1 MYWPG
6 INSDIKN
13 TVKACTKCQEHQ
25 PSLQQEPLQRDPL
38 PLRPFEDVSAD
49 LFYYA
54 GKTYL
59 VYVDC
64 LSGWIKLSEFSNDPS
79 SHQIISTIR
88 KFFVDTGVPVRI
100 RIDGGPQFTSSKFQ
114 QFLKKWGVTSTIS
127 TPHYPL
133 SNGHAEAAVKAM
145 KHLVAKT
152 AEHGSLDCDEF
163 SSGLIEWVN
172 TPKAHYHQP
181 KFYTAPRYVQS
192 SQLN

>member
-1 MYWPG
+1 MEPAR
-6 INSDIKN
+6 NAKSTN
-13 TVKACTKCQEHQ
+13 QACNRK
-25 PSLQQEPLQRDPL
+25 PLQRDPL
-38 PLRPFEDVSAD
+38 PSRPFEDVSAD

-59 VYVDC
+59 AYVDR
-64 LSGWIKLSEFSNDPS
+64 LSGWIKLSEFSHDPS

-88 KFFVDTGVPVRI
+88 KFFVDTGVPVQI
-100 RIDGGPQFTSSKFQ
+100 RTDGGPQFTSSKFQ

-127 TPHYPL
+127 TPHYPQ

-163 SSGLIEWVN
+163 SSGPN
-172 TPKAHYHQP
+172 
-181 KFYTAPRYVQS
+181 RMG
-192 SQLN
+192 